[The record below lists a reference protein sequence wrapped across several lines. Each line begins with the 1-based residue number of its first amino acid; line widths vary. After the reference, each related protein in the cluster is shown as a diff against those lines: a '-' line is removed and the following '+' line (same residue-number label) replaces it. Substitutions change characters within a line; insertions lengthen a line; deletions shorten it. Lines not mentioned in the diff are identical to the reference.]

1 MGKDEAIIFRIVIPN
16 KGRPAAPVLRDHIA
30 GIDLG
35 QVFYGNFSKRAQLRD
50 GCKDVIAGKGRLQA
64 IFRGNAG
71 NGAACRQKEDFFFIS
86 MWGRIPRLFRSGRN
100 APFTSLSKI
109 NRFPVK

>member
-16 KGRPAAPVLRDHIA
+16 KGRPAAPVLRDYIA

-71 NGAACRQKEDFFFIS
+71 MVPPVVKKRIFSFRCGAGYPGFL
-86 MWGRIPRLFRSGRN
+86 GRGEMPHS
-100 APFTSLSKI
+100 PH
-109 NRFPVK
+109 FPK

>member
-50 GCKDVIAGKGRLQA
+50 GCKDVIAGRVGSRPSSVATQEMVPPVVKKR
-64 IFRGNAG
+64 I
-71 NGAACRQKEDFFFIS
+71 FFIS

>member
-35 QVFYGNFSKRAQLRD
+35 QVFTVISPSVRSSGTDVRMSLPERVGSRPSSVATQEMVPPVVKR
-50 GCKDVIAGKGRLQA
+50 GFFHFDVGQDTPA
-64 IFRGNAG
+64 F
-71 NGAACRQKEDFFFIS
+71 
-86 MWGRIPRLFRSGRN
+86 
-100 APFTSLSKI
+100 
-109 NRFPVK
+109 

>member
-64 IFRGNAG
+64 IFRGNAEMVPPVVKK
-71 NGAACRQKEDFFFIS
+71 RIFFHFDV
-86 MWGRIPRLFRSGRN
+86 GQVPRLFRSGRN

-109 NRFPVK
+109 NRFQ